1 MLIGYLPGVRLGWVA
16 DLWSPGRDKLGDK
29 PTPGQAALVVAVK
42 RLSSTPE
49 RFAGGHG
56 TVADYAPLA
65 ALAEQRQAS
74 R

>member
-1 MLIGYLPGVRLGWVA
+1 VA

-29 PTPGQAALVVAVK
+29 PTPGQAALVAAVT

-56 TVADYAPLA
+56 SVADYAPLA
-65 ALAEQRQAS
+65 ALAAQPQAS